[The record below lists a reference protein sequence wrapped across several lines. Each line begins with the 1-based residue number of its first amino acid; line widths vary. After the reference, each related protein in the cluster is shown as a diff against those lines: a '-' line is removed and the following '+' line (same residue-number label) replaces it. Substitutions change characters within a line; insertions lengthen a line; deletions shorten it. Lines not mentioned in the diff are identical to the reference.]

1 MIKLLRILDKQS
13 TNRSNTFSVPGN
25 YTAWSEWSACNRTC
39 GGGKQKRERTCT
51 NPLPAHGGKNCIEQG
66 LGDAEEIAECNQSP

>member
-1 MIKLLRILDKQS
+1 MFNLISASICF
-13 TNRSNTFSVPGN
+13 TTFLVSGN

-51 NPLPAHGGKNCIEQG
+51 NPTPAHGGKNCEDQG
-66 LGDAEEIAECNQSP
+66 LGEVQEISSCNNDPCPS